1 MDGKTDKVNYRADLF
16 DRKLLVKYRTQNI
29 IDVQT
34 DKQKFKILLKA

>member
-1 MDGKTDKVNYRADLF
+1 MDGKMDNVNYIADLF
-16 DRKLLVKYRTQNI
+16 DRKLLVKYRIQNI